1 MPSWSSAPPS
11 TPLVAEPVYDNLG
24 LRTTAEGSSVL
35 SLNKLGEASP
45 SPRPRPT
52 PVVGYPPTPQTPLRD
67 DNKLQ
72 RSTQSLLSPD
82 GKENWVRFAPEGAS
96 NKPNDSIVSD
106 TRRLSSASL
115 ASVPEGKKVPPRPPP
130 KPKKSVST
138 GPLFEDEGEDGTE
151 V

>member
-1 MPSWSSAPPS
+1 MQD
-11 TPLVAEPVYDNLG
+11 E
-24 LRTTAEGSSVL
+24 
-35 SLNKLGEASP
+35 KL
-45 SPRPRPT
+45 
-52 PVVGYPPTPQTPLRD
+52 
-67 DNKLQ
+67 LQ
-72 RSTQSLLSPD
+72 RSTQNLLSPELKD
-82 GKENWVRFAPEGAS
+82 NGVRIAPEGAT
-96 NKPNDSIVSD
+96 NKLNESVVSD

>member
-1 MPSWSSAPPS
+1 M
-11 TPLVAEPVYDNLG
+11 T
-24 LRTTAEGSSVL
+24 
-35 SLNKLGEASP
+35 
-45 SPRPRPT
+45 PRPRPAI
-52 PVVGYPPTPQTPLRD
+52 PYPQTPQTPLQE

-72 RSTQSLLSPD
+72 RSTQSLLSPEA
-82 GKENWVRFAPEGAS
+82 KEGWVRIAPEGS
-96 NKPNDSIVSD
+96 TNKPNDSMVSD
-106 TRRLSSASL
+106 TRRLSNASL